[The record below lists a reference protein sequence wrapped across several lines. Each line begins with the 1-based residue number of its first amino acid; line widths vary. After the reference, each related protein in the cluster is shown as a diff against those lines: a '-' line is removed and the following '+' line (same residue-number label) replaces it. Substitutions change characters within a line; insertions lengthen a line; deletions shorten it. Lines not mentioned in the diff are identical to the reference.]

1 MLGRAPHP
9 GGPCPGVSYS
19 VRGALSRGTLSRGG
33 ILSRGCP
40 MGGGILWG
48 CLIQALSSLGG
59 AIPAKG
65 RQAALRPDCGQAT
78 GDAVTEA
85 LAVTG
90 RSAHT
95 LAHVPPAGS
104 RALPICSNEF
114 S

>member
-1 MLGRAPHP
+1 MLGRAPH
-9 GGPCPGVSYS
+9 PGVSYS
-19 VRGALSRGTLSRGG
+19 VRGALSRGWYPLPGV
-33 ILSRGCP
+33 P

-65 RQAALRPDCGQAT
+65 RQPALRLDCGQAT

>member
-1 MLGRAPHP
+1 
-9 GGPCPGVSYS
+9 
-19 VRGALSRGTLSRGG
+19 
-33 ILSRGCP
+33 

-65 RQAALRPDCGQAT
+65 RQPALRPDCGQAT

-90 RSAHT
+90 SHTRPRAAGWLTGSAH
-95 LAHVPPAGS
+95 L
-104 RALPICSNEF
+104 LQ
-114 S
+114 